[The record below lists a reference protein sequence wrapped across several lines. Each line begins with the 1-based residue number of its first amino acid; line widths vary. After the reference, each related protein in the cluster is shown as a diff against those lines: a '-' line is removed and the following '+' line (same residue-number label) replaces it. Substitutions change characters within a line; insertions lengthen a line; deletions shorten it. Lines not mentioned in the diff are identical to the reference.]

1 MGSFDNDVTH
11 LLVIGHIELSFQHWS
26 VRFKTEAT
34 NTPAHGV
41 SGRIWVYWTI
51 PLHLHLCKTRDCF
64 VMVHR
69 IDLAVKYK
77 RQNPCESYPSLG
89 RRFEVPKSTLYD
101 QVRGISASHGMSAPR
116 LLSLEPQRVLIDKIN
131 GYATRGTL
139 LTAPQVRAF
148 AQAIC
153 GEHVGINGVGCFVE
167 RHKDVTPPTFF
178 AYQEAARLKANTP
191 KTRRAFYSL
200 VCRIRPY
207 ASAKST
213 PADPRGVRN
222 ESISSIM
229 HLQHG

>member
-1 MGSFDNDVTH
+1 
-11 LLVIGHIELSFQHWS
+11 
-26 VRFKTEAT
+26 
-34 NTPAHGV
+34 
-41 SGRIWVYWTI
+41 
-51 PLHLHLCKTRDCF
+51 
-64 VMVHR
+64 
-69 IDLAVKYK
+69 
-77 RQNPCESYPSLG
+77 
-89 RRFEVPKSTLYD
+89 
-101 QVRGISASHGMSAPR
+101 MSAPR

-200 VCRIRPY
+200 SGWINCFMIKKWLETVFDAYTRELFPVVDFLEASWARNISCLILPVTQDTVDEESTDRP
-207 ASAKST
+207 
-213 PADPRGVRN
+213 
-222 ESISSIM
+222 
-229 HLQHG
+229 LQRA